1 LQDTE
6 RRLAEL
12 QSGKA
17 KGTEMILSPEQQT
30 ELQSF
35 LDKKVEIRKQL
46 RQVQLGLGENIESLG
61 ARLKLINIGL
71 MPLLVTIA
79 ALGFVFWKK
88 KRRTA

>member
-1 LQDTE
+1 
-6 RRLAEL
+6 
-12 QSGKA
+12 
-17 KGTEMILSPEQQT
+17 MILSPEQQT

-46 RQVQLGLGENIESLG
+46 RQVRRGLDENIEALG

-88 KRRTA
+88 KRRTRLRNRS

>member
-1 LQDTE
+1 
-6 RRLAEL
+6 
-12 QSGKA
+12 
-17 KGTEMILSPEQQT
+17 MILSPEQQT

-46 RQVQLGLGENIESLG
+46 RQVQLGLNENIEAMG

-88 KRRTA
+88 KRRTV